1 MRLGRRALNRATLDR
16 QLLLSRSGLGLRAAL
31 EQVGGLQAQEAQSWY
46 VGLWSRLAAY
56 HPQETVS
63 LLQGGD
69 IVRLALMR
77 STIHLVTAADALAW
91 RPVIDPVI
99 ERSTMGAFGRHVRGV
114 DRDELVAAAREALA
128 VKPMMFR
135 ELGRAL
141 ESRFPGRDVTALGY
155 VARAW
160 LPMAQIPP
168 RGLWGRS
175 GRALHLPLD
184 VWLGARTAVSGT
196 PEQLFLR
203 YLAAFGPATTADCRQ
218 WSGLTHL
225 GEVADRLR
233 PQLVTFEDAEGREL
247 FDLPGAPRPD
257 PETPAPP
264 RFLYDFDNLLLS
276 HADRSRVVDVDYTAQ
291 GFGYDVPEQ
300 PRSLLV
306 DGFVAA
312 TWRPEIGKERAVLT
326 IRPFRVLSSAERSEI
341 ENEGAAL
348 LDFLAPGRRREIRF
362 GSR

>member
-1 MRLGRRALNRATLDR
+1 MRLGRRDLNRATLDR
-16 QLLLSRSGLGLRAAL
+16 QLLLSRSGLGPEAAL

-56 HPQETVS
+56 HPQETVT
-63 LLQGGD
+63 LLEGAY
-69 IVRLALMR
+69 IVRVALMR

-91 RPVIDPVI
+91 RPLLDPVI

-114 DRDELVAAAREALA
+114 DRDELVTAARQALA
-128 VKPMMFR
+128 EKPMMFR

-160 LPMAQIPP
+160 LPMAQVPP
-168 RGLWGRS
+168 RGVWGRG
-175 GRALHLPLD
+175 GRAVHRPLD
-184 VWLGARTAVSGT
+184 VWLAARNFFPCT
-196 PEQLFLR
+196 PDQLFRR

-233 PQLVTFEDAEGREL
+233 PELVTFRDEEGREL

-257 PETPAPP
+257 PDTPAPP

-276 HADRSRVVDVDYTAQ
+276 HADRGRVVDVDYTTQ

-312 TWRPEIGKERAVLT
+312 TWRPTIDKQRAALT
-326 IRPFRVLSSAERSEI
+326 IRPFRALTAAERSEI
-341 ENEGAAL
+341 ETEGAAL
-348 LDFLAPGRRREIRF
+348 LDFLAPGREHDVRF
-362 GSR
+362 G